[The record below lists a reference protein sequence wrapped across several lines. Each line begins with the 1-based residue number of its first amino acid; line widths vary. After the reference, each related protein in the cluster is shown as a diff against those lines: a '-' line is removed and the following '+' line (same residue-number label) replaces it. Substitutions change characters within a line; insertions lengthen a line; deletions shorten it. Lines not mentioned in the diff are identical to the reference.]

1 MEFGKLTIR
10 NIFTLIEKKNTVS
23 RNPKKPSV
31 GVISIFIKKEKHELD
46 TYSD

>member
-10 NIFTLIEKKNTVS
+10 NISTLIEKKNTVF

-31 GVISIFIKKEKHELD
+31 GVISNFIKEEKHEVD